1 MIIPRR
7 GIVLGDVL
15 VEHVVEADEQ
25 DAVGVGSRVG
35 VKLKHIIFPPLDV
48 LMLYISLTKSDRQ
61 TGLFVRSSLSL
72 SLNFITRVAPTV
84 STR

>member
-1 MIIPRR
+1 M
-7 GIVLGDVL
+7 LGDVL

-48 LMLYISLTKSDRQ
+48 LMLYASPALPLTKSDRQ

>member
-7 GIVLGDVL
+7 IVLGDVL

-61 TGLFVRSSLSL
+61 VCLSGPLSLSLLFLFSLSL
-72 SLNFITRVAPTV
+72 SL
-84 STR
+84 